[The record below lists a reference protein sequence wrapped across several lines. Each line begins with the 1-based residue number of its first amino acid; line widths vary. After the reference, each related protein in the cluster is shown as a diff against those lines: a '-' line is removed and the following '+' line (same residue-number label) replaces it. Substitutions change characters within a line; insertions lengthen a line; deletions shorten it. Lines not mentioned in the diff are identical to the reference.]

1 MISPISLGVAEMSS
15 GNHDMISAEL
25 SMRLIGP
32 GQVTVPLTA
41 TWSYSRQD
49 PYAVRMALDT
59 GEDEPVEWVLAR
71 DLLVAALDAR
81 AGIGDVRAW
90 TSTATPAVQA
100 VNGAGTGGKV
110 FNIVLGPPD
119 GYACFYAGAADIGA
133 FLARTYD
140 LVPAGQESGYLN
152 LDAGL
157 AELLSQA

>member
-1 MISPISLGVAEMSS
+1 MISPMSLGVAEMNS

-32 GQVTVPLTA
+32 GHVTVPLTA
-41 TWSYSRQD
+41 VWSYGRQD

-59 GEDEPVEWVLAR
+59 GEDAPVEWVLAR
-71 DLLVAALDAR
+71 DLLTAALHGR

-90 TSTATPAVQA
+90 PSAPPAYPGA
-100 VNGAGTGGKV
+100 AAGTGGKIL
-110 FNIVLGPPD
+110 NIVLGPPH
-119 GYACFYAGAADIGA
+119 GYACFHVDAADIEA
-133 FLARTYD
+133 FLGRTYEM
-140 LVPAGQESGYLN
+140 VPAGEESDHLN